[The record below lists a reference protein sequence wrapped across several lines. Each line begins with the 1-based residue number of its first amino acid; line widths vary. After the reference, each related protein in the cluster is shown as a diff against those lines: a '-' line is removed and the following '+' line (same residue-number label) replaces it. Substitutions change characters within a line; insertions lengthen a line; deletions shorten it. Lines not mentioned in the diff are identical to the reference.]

1 MGGGPLA
8 VDFGFSEDQELLRAT
23 TRRFLA
29 EHQSLAQVRRSM
41 EEPDVFDAELWRRV
55 PRWDGPPC

>member
-1 MGGGPLA
+1 

-29 EHQSLAQVRRSM
+29 EHQSLAQLRRSV
-41 EEPDVFDAELWRRV
+41 EEPDVFDPAVWRQGAELGWTARV
-55 PRWDGPPC
+55 